1 MSEPNNTFPF
11 PGIEAGGTLDI
22 SAIFG
27 SSTSGGDLNPFE
39 MPAAKGPVEMDPLPQ
54 EYAPAA
60 GPKLEPAAE
69 AESAAE
75 PETEQP
81 SAAPAPEEEVVTGPT
96 WKQAVPPP
104 NLISAAFDKQE
115 EKNTQQ
121 GLLEKPPV
129 FAYGSAKEPIKDPGM
144 TFEELR
150 IDKAE
155 DFPELAEGKKRSEEH
170 T

>member
-27 SSTSGGDLNPFE
+27 SSAPGDDVNPFE

-54 EYAPAA
+54 ENAPATE
-60 GPKLEPAAE
+60 PKSEPVAE
-69 AESAAE
+69 PGSAAE

-81 SAAPAPEEEVVTGPT
+81 SAASAPEEEVVTEPT
-96 WKQAVPPP
+96 RKQAVPPAEVP
-104 NLISAAFDKQE
+104 NLISAAFDEQE

-129 FAYGSAKEPIKDPGM
+129 FAYGSAKEPIKDPSM

-150 IDKAE
+150 LSLI
-155 DFPELAEGKKRSEEH
+155 H
-170 T
+170 N